1 MGTLLD
7 FEEFKKLLH
16 FISSEIKSHKRNLE
30 FLND

>member
-16 FISSEIKSHKRNLE
+16 FILSEIKSHKSLE